1 MKTTYFQ
8 VFTILLSLSSC
19 AQLIEGRSFI
29 SEMDKETDLF
39 LVPGRDFRTV
49 SGDSGK
55 MYRSDHEIM
64 ERTPAN
70 YRSKEEYLQQK
81 SLLNELTWR
90 ENQLSEQERIRYQQ
104 VAGYLPTESEKIY
117 FLSLSPYEREDYL
130 NARGAYPSEQ
140 AQEMGHMGRSPASV
154 LSYSSYGE
162 SQSTGIALGMNKDR
176 VMDVYG
182 HPTRVDVAGNPR
194 LENERWAFI
203 ENGRVRYVY
212 FEGGVVQGWAMD

>member
-1 MKTTYFQ
+1 MKHKYFQ
-8 VFTILLSLSSC
+8 VLILSLSLTSC
-19 AQLIEGRSFI
+19 AQLLEGRSFI
-29 SEMDKETDLF
+29 SEMDRETDLF

-49 SGDSGK
+49 SGDTGRA
-55 MYRSDHEIM
+55 YRSGQEIM

-81 SLLNELTWR
+81 SLLKELSWR
-90 ENQLSEQERIRYQQ
+90 ESQLSEHERLRYQQ
-104 VAGYLPTESEKIY
+104 VSSYLPTESEKIY
-117 FLSLSPYEREDYL
+117 FLSLSAFERERYL
-130 NARGAYPSEQ
+130 EARGAFEAEPSPP
-140 AQEMGHMGRSPASV
+140 MSSLGRFPASGTAP
-154 LSYSSYGE
+154 LALEHWQYSSI
-162 SQSTGIALGMNKDR
+162 SLGMDKDR
-176 VMDVYG
+176 VMDIYG